1 MDKTS
6 SSAAIQGSQGATR
19 GWILRWI
26 RGGSNMFCF
35 CRRSSLQTKMQTFT
49 RTHHAPWYKLVCVGV
64 VCSLHPTLFL
74 SGLCSKARHEA
85 QGIFAHKDRR
95 CESYFKKDQDVAVQY
110 QGKSQLQICSADLSH
125 AVLIQLGLVIG
136 KAAWSNVLKEAE
148 VAEAP
153 SCWAIY
159 VHADFWVT
167 ASELLCGPRLLIY
180 MKQHPLSSD
189 LQ

>member
-1 MDKTS
+1 
-6 SSAAIQGSQGATR
+6 
-19 GWILRWI
+19 
-26 RGGSNMFCF
+26 MFCF
-35 CRRSSLQTKMQTFT
+35 CRRSRQTKMQTFT